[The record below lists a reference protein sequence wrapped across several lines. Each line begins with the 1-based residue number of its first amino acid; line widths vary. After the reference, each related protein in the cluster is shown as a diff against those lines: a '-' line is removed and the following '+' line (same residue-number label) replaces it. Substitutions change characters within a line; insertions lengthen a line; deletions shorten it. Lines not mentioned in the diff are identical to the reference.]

1 MGTNRRVPTPTRSIR
16 VFTKQPATTSGYR
29 LGVGRLG
36 GPTIR
41 HTGGSNGVGFGIFR
55 NCFPG
60 CGISRV
66 VGCEPV
72 NAAGFLN
79 HLVARGV
86 AKPVPT
92 RAGTA
97 GVVVVRGF
105 EVAAAVGPGERS
117 MRARWRERVGNRPV
131 SYLLVADDPDRSGWL
146 RVLGPASVDSPIRS
160 VDASA
165 LVRAVCDTVG
175 MGALEG
181 VRHLAEEV
189 VRLGGEGLHME
200 GLLSRHTVEVRFK
213 GNEAVWA
220 EASGTTA
227 ALRPSDGWR
236 GILTKLGYRL
246 EQLPTRG
253 YLARYEGRP
262 VAVVH
267 PKNSPRA
274 FTRLDDRGRP
284 PEGLLAGDCRAA
296 GTGYGLLAYEGRF
309 RLFDTASTQEWL
321 DIDASLLGTDRIPF
335 LALVSPAYLSDGGF
349 AELRAEARRFG
360 TDLRKRLDRTIRFD
374 AFPALAA
381 GLDRW
386 VSDNGDGIED
396 DDQRAEVENAALTL
410 MFRILF
416 ILYAEGSRFLPID
429 NSTYR
434 RKSLTGLVAE
444 AAESGDRLSAG
455 STALWSQFA
464 VLVRAMRHGNR
475 AWDVPAYNGSLF
487 APSGFAGAELLE
499 GMELADPHFAR
510 LLLAVGWDS
519 NENRGGRLLVVGDR
533 PPRPYL

>member
-1 MGTNRRVPTPTRSIR
+1 M
-16 VFTKQPATTSGYR
+16 
-29 LGVGRLG
+29 VGR
-36 GPTIR
+36 PDD
-41 HTGGSNGVGFGIFR
+41 TGGSNGVGFRTFHNR
-55 NCFPG
+55 FPG
-60 CGISRV
+60 CGIPRV

-79 HLVARGV
+79 HLLAGGV

-92 RAGTA
+92 RVGTA

-105 EVAAAVGPGERS
+105 EVAAAVDCPGERS

-160 VDASA
+160 VDASG
-165 LVRAVCDTVG
+165 LVRAVGDTVE

-220 EASGTTA
+220 EASGTTAA

-321 DIDASLLGTDRIPF
+321 GYRRQF
-335 LALVSPAYLSDGGF
+335 
-349 AELRAEARRFG
+349 ARRRQDPVPG
-360 TDLRKRLDRTIRFD
+360 AGI
-374 AFPALAA
+374 AFLPV
-381 GLDRW
+381 GRW
-386 VSDNGDGIED
+386 V
-396 DDQRAEVENAALTL
+396 R
-410 MFRILF
+410 
-416 ILYAEGSRFLPID
+416 
-429 NSTYR
+429 
-434 RKSLTGLVAE
+434 
-444 AAESGDRLSAG
+444 
-455 STALWSQFA
+455 
-464 VLVRAMRHGNR
+464 
-475 AWDVPAYNGSLF
+475 
-487 APSGFAGAELLE
+487 
-499 GMELADPHFAR
+499 
-510 LLLAVGWDS
+510 
-519 NENRGGRLLVVGDR
+519 
-533 PPRPYL
+533 